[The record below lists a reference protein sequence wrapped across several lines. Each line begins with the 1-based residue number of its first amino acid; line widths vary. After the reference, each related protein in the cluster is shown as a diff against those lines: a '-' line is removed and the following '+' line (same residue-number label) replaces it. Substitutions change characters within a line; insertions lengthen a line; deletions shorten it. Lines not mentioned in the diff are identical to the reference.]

1 MIRSCWWCWSRVI
14 VCILLLNYKGNTSI
28 SVEIVVLFKNAV
40 HRNAVNFLHYF
51 FFIITHTR
59 RLLSR
64 NCSRFLRTVL
74 FGGFRFLSF
83 LDLNLLDLLL
93 KWIFVFIVVA
103 QFISDDGRRLA
114 WEKNAFHAY
123 WIAALWRRYN
133 EGLFKLTC
141 LIFFKI
147 GRVGFYIKYYNK
159 ML

>member
-14 VCILLLNYKGNTSI
+14 ACILLLNYKGNTSI
-28 SVEIVVLFKNAV
+28 SIEIVMLFKSAV
-40 HRNAVNFLHYF
+40 HRYAVNFLDYF

-64 NCSRFLRTVL
+64 NCSSFLGMVL
-74 FGGFRFLSF
+74 FGESGLLSF
-83 LDLNLLDLLL
+83 LNLCLLHLLL
-93 KWIFVFIVVA
+93 KRIFVFIVVA
-103 QFISDDGRRLA
+103 KFISDDGRCFP

-123 WIAALWRRYN
+123 WIAALWRRYSV
-133 EGLFKLTC
+133 GLFRLTC
-141 LIFFKI
+141 LIFFRI